1 MTSHDV
7 YQYLKVEGIE
17 KLYTKFKK
25 YFEEVDLWSER
36 FATGDLLNELELSQA
51 LDRLTGIYQRFHII
65 SEAIDAI
72 KTNEELDFKVKAY
85 KEAEE
90 LGKKA
95 TISQVEELA
104 RQSTKDL
111 RTYRTDFQSY
121 ADAAEKGIVTAMAR
135 IKRLS
140 VESAAKGIDFK
151 GETSRPEV
159 VKKQVEE
166 KKDTGWA

>member
-1 MTSHDV
+1 MTSKEV
-7 YQYLKVEGIE
+7 YNYLKNEGIE
-17 KLYTKFKK
+17 KLYKRFEK
-25 YFEEVDLWSER
+25 YFIEVDTWSER

-90 LGKKA
+90 SGKKA
-95 TISQVEELA
+95 TISQIEELA
-104 RQSTKDL
+104 RQSTKNL

-121 ADAAEKGIVTAMAR
+121 SDACEKGIITAQAR
-135 IKRLS
+135 LKRLS
-140 VESAAKGIDFK
+140 VESSAKGIDFK
-151 GETSRPEV
+151 GETSQPAV
-159 VKKQVEE
+159 IKKQQEDNDV
-166 KKDTGWA
+166 TWG